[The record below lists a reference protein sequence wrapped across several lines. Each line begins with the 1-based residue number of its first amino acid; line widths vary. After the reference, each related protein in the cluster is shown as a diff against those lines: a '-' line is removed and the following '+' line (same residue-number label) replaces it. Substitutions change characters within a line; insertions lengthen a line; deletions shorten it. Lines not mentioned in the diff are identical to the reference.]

1 MVDDCECEADSV
13 SLTEGGATGCLDDC
27 VPPALAVEP
36 ALEYAEVPA
45 ELLLAEVVVVALG
58 FTDTELE
65 EVAGGLL
72 LFSFCTHTR
81 THTHT
86 SLYNVQFM
94 YTCTKCIYTCT
105 YMHIFVN
112 ECTKFNVHVHMKM
125 YKRTGVTSSSS

>member
-27 VPPALAVEP
+27 VPPALALEP

-72 LFSFCTHTR
+72 LFSFCTHTHAR
-81 THTHT
+81 THTLHCT
-86 SLYNVQFM
+86 MYNLCIHVQNVS
-94 YTCTKCIYTCT
+94 IHVHTCT
-105 YMHIFVN
+105 Y
-112 ECTKFNVHVHMKM
+112 
-125 YKRTGVTSSSS
+125 S